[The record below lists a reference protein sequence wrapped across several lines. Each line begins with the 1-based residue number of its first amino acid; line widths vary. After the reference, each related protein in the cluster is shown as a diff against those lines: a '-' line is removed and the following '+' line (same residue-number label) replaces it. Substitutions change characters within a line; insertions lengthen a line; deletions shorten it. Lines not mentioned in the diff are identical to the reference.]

1 MSFRHLILPTPFAPH
16 TALLDLRPMPVG
28 ALRNAAAERLYTDA
42 ALLGA
47 AYKRPIGAFNAVQTQ
62 AFNCLYET
70 DDNTLVCAPAGSG
83 TILCAEFAMLRLW
96 NRSPSACA
104 VFVAPVPTSCDRVF
118 EWWRRRFGTAPGGL
132 GKTVVRLTGDDLVDV
147 KLLSSAQLVVADP
160 QQWDKVSRRWKQ
172 RKAVREVGLFV
183 VGDLHL
189 IGGQYG
195 PTLEVVVSRM
205 RYVAAQVRAHNHVS
219 LFPPLCEVATIL
231 VSPSHFFFFLSS
243 FFLFFFLFSFLF
255 CSLFFSRSSRSSAP
269 ARARRTTSCASWRSP
284 RRSRTPT
291 TSRTG
296 SECPRRSTM
305 TPT

>member
-205 RYVAAQVRAHNHVS
+205 RYVAAQVRAHIHVS
-219 LFPPLCEVATIL
+219 L
-231 VSPSHFFFFLSS
+231 SPASAKWQQSWSRHPHF
-243 FFLFFFLFSFLF
+243 FFFLFSFF
-255 CSLFFSRSSRSSAP
+255 SSLFSFLFTFFSLA
-269 ARARRTTSCASWRSP
+269 ARGARRRRALGAQQAAHRGALRVGRERRRPRELDRSARGA
-284 RRSRTPT
+284 RR
-291 TSRTG
+291 
-296 SECPRRSTM
+296 
-305 TPT
+305 